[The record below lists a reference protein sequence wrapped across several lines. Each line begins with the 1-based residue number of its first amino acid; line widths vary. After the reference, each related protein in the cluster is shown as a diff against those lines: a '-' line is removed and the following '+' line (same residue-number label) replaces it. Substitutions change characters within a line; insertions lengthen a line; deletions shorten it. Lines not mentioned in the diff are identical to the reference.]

1 MILNQHNSSFNFFP
15 LPLLIWVEYIKDIV
29 KLNKFYVKSIEV
41 KMSKLFRVDF
51 VENVNIIKRKY
62 YKRIE

>member
-15 LPLLIWVEYIKDIV
+15 LPLLILVEYIKDIV